1 MDEIHYSIRLL
12 RNIMTSCVVI
22 NPSLIHR
29 NTASNATTVKGSIEN
44 KSENQSSNSGF
55 LEINTQ
61 LKPLLIKEYENKIA
75 FDLSKCYKI
84 IGCLLWIESES
95 TLEPNL
101 STIGNVSRSIPI
113 LILQGENDSAIPLE
127 QRLLLHQRLDMVNHP
142 NHTLISYPN
151 LGHFFYSSSKWQN
164 GLGHIDPQVLA
175 DLYSWLE
182 SHSK

>member
-1 MDEIHYSIRLL
+1 M
-12 RNIMTSCVVI
+12 
-22 NPSLIHR
+22 
-29 NTASNATTVKGSIEN
+29 
-44 KSENQSSNSGF
+44 
-55 LEINTQ
+55 
-61 LKPLLIKEYENKIA
+61 
-75 FDLSKCYKI
+75 SKCYKI

>member
-1 MDEIHYSIRLL
+1 
-12 RNIMTSCVVI
+12 MTSCVVI
-22 NPSLIHR
+22 NPSLTHR

-84 IGCLLWIESES
+84 IGCPLWIESES

-101 STIGNVSRSIPI
+101 STIGNVS
-113 LILQGENDSAIPLE
+113 
-127 QRLLLHQRLDMVNHP
+127 
-142 NHTLISYPN
+142 SYLN
-151 LGHFFYSSSKWQN
+151 IHL
-164 GLGHIDPQVLA
+164 
-175 DLYSWLE
+175 
-182 SHSK
+182 